1 MAGVALILKEE
12 EHDKAIAT
20 VVLLPS
26 IERLPPSFAEY
37 DVTIA
42 PLDSVSLNEEG
53 TMLYCRAAQFIGEA
67 VTPQRIAGRVAWV
80 NQARL
85 RERDPPWQRFLSRAQ
100 N

>member
-1 MAGVALILKEE
+1 MAGVASILEE

-20 VVLLPS
+20 VVLFPS
-26 IERLPPSFAEY
+26 VERLPPSLTEH
-37 DVTIA
+37 DVNIA

-53 TMLYCRAAQFIGEA
+53 TMPYCRAAQSIGEA

-100 N
+100 Y